1 MNKFKKHLKAFS
13 FATAIIA
20 LFVTSTYNFRTNAS
34 DGFLGAL
41 NTPGAVA
48 IMSFIGMGVNMI
60 AYNAASEQE
69 VDSKNNA
76 EKIQKM
82 IDVYKSTF
90 QDYCP
95 NGRENMNEPRC
106 YCYKDDGAKNSDRS
120 NSQTCQQIWAK
131 DDQFAKGAKANYA
144 IKKDASELYGCMT
157 VNKQFDENCKCKKL
171 VNASGENACLKA
183 NQLSISMPGA
193 MANYAKA
200 NGFQNVVDMATN
212 TANGNGD
219 LSGLQG
225 SQLLATAEKSKKTAL
240 EILKDQLKN
249 NPNNSNLKNLSF
261 INDPKKVEQV
271 ANQVFNKNQLASSA
285 TPPPY
290 SASETSGKLGDA
302 VKAVEQDLKK
312 NGVELVGGAG
322 KAKTAN
328 KKDGFKFN
336 FESNSN
342 SGGQVLNLPETAPEK
357 KYKITGDIN
366 TNDSVTIWEVISN
379 RYLQSG
385 LKRLM
390 DE

>member
-13 FATAIIA
+13 FAAAIIA
-20 LFVTSTYNFRTNAS
+20 LMFTSTYNIRTNAS
-34 DGFLGAL
+34 GGFLDAL
-41 NTPGAVA
+41 NTPFAVGV
-48 IMSFIGMGVNMI
+48 MSAVGMGVNLI

-106 YCYKDDGAKNSDRS
+106 YCYKDDGAKNADRS

-131 DDQFAKGAKANYA
+131 DNQFAKGAKANYA
-144 IKKDASELYGCMT
+144 IKKNASELFGCMT
-157 VNKQFDENCKCKKL
+157 VNKQFDETCKCKKL
-171 VNASGENACLKA
+171 VNSSGENACLKA

-193 MANYAKA
+193 MANYAKT

-271 ANQVFNKNQLASSA
+271 ANQIFDKNKMASNSA
-285 TPPPY
+285 LPPY
-290 SASETSGKLGDA
+290 SATETSGKLKEA
-302 VKAVEQDLKK
+302 VSAVEQDLKK

-336 FESNSN
+336 FDSNAN